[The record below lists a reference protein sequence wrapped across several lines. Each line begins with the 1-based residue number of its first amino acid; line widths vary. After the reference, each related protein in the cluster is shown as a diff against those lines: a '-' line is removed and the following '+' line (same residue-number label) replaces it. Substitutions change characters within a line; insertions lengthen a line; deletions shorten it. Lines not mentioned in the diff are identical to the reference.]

1 MNQLDGSRQPLPD
14 RFKLPTLVNSIV
26 FVIAVTFI
34 IWSMVRAELSVTKFI
49 AGLPWM
55 AEAAQQMVPPSTRDW
70 PQFWRISNNLL
81 TTLQMAVAG
90 GVIGIIISFGIA
102 WMAARNHSPHWS
114 VYALTRGVIT
124 LFRTVPDVIW
134 ALFFMVTVGLGPFA
148 GALAI
153 MVDTIGYCGRFYA
166 ESMEEVDPAPGES
179 LRAMGAGTITVAAC
193 STIPAALPAM
203 TAHSLYAM
211 ERAVRS
217 SVILGIVGA
226 GGIGQEIETF
236 ITMDEWPYAS
246 TCILM
251 IFIMVLGI
259 EQLSAWMR
267 RRLL

>member
-1 MNQLDGSRQPLPD
+1 MKHEPSPIPKRFGAPPL
-14 RFKLPTLVNSIV
+14 LNSII
-26 FVIAVTFI
+26 FTAAVVFI
-34 IWSMVRAELSVTKFI
+34 IWSMVRAEISIGKFLE
-49 AGLPWM
+49 GLPWM
-55 AEAAQQMVPPSTRDW
+55 AEAISQMMPPSARDSE
-70 PQFWRISNNLL
+70 QFWRISGNVL

-90 GVIGIIISFGIA
+90 GVIGIIISFGVA
-102 WMAARNHSPHWS
+102 WLAAANHSPHIT
-114 VYALTRGVIT
+114 VYALTRGIIT
-124 LFRTVPDVIW
+124 LFRTVPDVVW
-134 ALFFMVTVGLGPFA
+134 ALFFVVTVGLGPFA

-179 LRAMGAGTITVAAC
+179 LRAMGAGNITVAAC

-251 IFIMVLGI
+251 IFIMVLSM
-259 EQLSAWMR
+259 EQLSAWLR
-267 RRLL
+267 RRLM